1 MEQKPIEL
9 EVKTKGFEEATEKIS
24 AMAEAIEGLPDPV
37 QVMIKAHDCTF
48 HIYPNQTQI
57 NNEAPMLTGEDEQE
71 NED

>member
-24 AMAEAIEGLPDPV
+24 AMTEAMEGLPV

-57 NNEAPMLTGEDEQE
+57 NNKAPMSTREEEDEQM
-71 NED
+71 